1 METLTEFQRFIGPA
15 AFRFVAE
22 NADLIKFLVI
32 ASVLVGGWLVADGHT
47 PRQMFE
53 RMTRKGTSDGK
64 GDIPSGG
71 NNDDDDP

>member
-1 METLTEFQRFIGPA
+1 MDVSEFQRWIGPLA
-15 AFRFVAE
+15 LRFVAD

-32 ASVLVGGWLVADGHT
+32 AGVLVGGWLVADGHT
-47 PRQMFE
+47 PRRMFE

-71 NNDDDDP
+71 NDDDGNP